1 MGGLGVRMRVAYF
14 DSGTHQP
21 KLMQQKGATVLP
33 ISRARK
39 EELVAQYVELLQ
51 QSDGLTIVNTQG
63 MTVQQVQALRKT
75 IWGAG
80 GQYVVA
86 KNTLITKA
94 LEQVEWEVPAELLK
108 GPTAIVFGKENFPG
122 VVKALIKHIDDEN
135 IEEDKMK
142 VTGGVLGGTSIF
154 DESRLEEITNL
165 PTLPEVQAQI
175 IGLLVQ
181 PATGLVSVLNEAN
194 SGVVNVLQAADTGI
208 VNVLAAWINKMEQEN
223 AEEGAA

>member
-1 MGGLGVRMRVAYF
+1 M
-14 DSGTHQP
+14 
-21 KLMQQKGATVLP
+21 P

-51 QSDGLTIVNTQG
+51 QSDGVTIVNTKG
-63 MTVQQVQALRKT
+63 MTVPQVQSLRKT
-75 IWGAG
+75 IWDAG
-80 GQYVVA
+80 GQYVVT
-86 KNTLITKA
+86 KNTLIIKA
-94 LEQVEWEVPAELLK
+94 LEQAEWEIPDTLLS

-122 VVKALIKHIDDEN
+122 VVKALIKHLDDN
-135 IEEDKMK
+135 DITEEKMK
-142 VTGGVLGGTSIF
+142 VTGGVIGGTSIF

-208 VNVLAAWINKMEQEN
+208 VNVLAAWIAKMEQEN
-223 AEEGAA
+223 GEDAA